1 MYHLSPF
8 TYVVEGLT
16 GASKRLK
23 ISQLIFEL
31 KSLKFSDAKV
41 SLALRWKSF
50 VSTLRSDKAVDSTW
64 RRSSRL
70 LEDIS

>member
-1 MYHLSPF
+1 MQPFRELHWWQWMYHLSPF

-31 KSLKFSDAKV
+31 KSVKFSDAKV
-41 SLALRWKSF
+41 SLALR
-50 VSTLRSDKAVDSTW
+50 
-64 RRSSRL
+64 
-70 LEDIS
+70 